1 MNKNNKYFFIVFITF
16 WMILTI
22 LNFIIPSKSFSE
34 NENRML
40 AKIPIFKIEEL
51 MNGKYVNKLNDYIN
65 DQFIFRNFWLK
76 INAIEEKA
84 LGKTENNGVYIGKD
98 GYLFEKIKYTN
109 ESEEKI
115 ENLVEEINNFRK
127 NTNITTYF
135 ILIPNSIYINQ
146 EKLPNFANTF
156 DQEEMIKEVYVRN
169 WMEAY
174 PDAKLYIYAGN
185 GRNDILA
192 MKRVKANP
200 KGFVICPKN
209 SRTEVKEIAHFVSN
223 KEDLEGVIDGLE
235 KINGAVR
242 QRSNKRNKDP
252 EEDFENR

>member
-1 MNKNNKYFFIVFITF
+1 MRDTIFYFTD
-16 WMILTI
+16 LEGTI
-22 LNFIIPSKSFSE
+22 LREEDGKFDKEEFKKLLE
-34 NENRML
+34 QL
-40 AKIPIFKIEEL
+40 AKLQES
-51 MNGKYVNKLNDYIN
+51 LNATV
-65 DQFIFRNFWLK
+65 K
-76 INAIEEKA
+76 INIVSPIYMDQMKMLVNLFDNQIAEFNKTSSTDRLEQINSAVAFLKETYSGGDYTYDVIEPFPGRI
-84 LGKTENNGVYIGKD
+84 LD
-98 GYLFEKIKYTN
+98 GGE
-109 ESEEKI
+109 
-115 ENLVEEINNFRK
+115 RG
-127 NTNITTYF
+127 
-135 ILIPNSIYINQ
+135 
-146 EKLPNFANTF
+146 
-156 DQEEMIKEVYVRN
+156 KEVYVRN

>member
-1 MNKNNKYFFIVFITF
+1 MRDTIFYFTD
-16 WMILTI
+16 LEGTI
-22 LNFIIPSKSFSE
+22 LREEDGKFDKEEFKKLLE
-34 NENRML
+34 QL
-40 AKIPIFKIEEL
+40 AKLQES
-51 MNGKYVNKLNDYIN
+51 LNATV
-65 DQFIFRNFWLK
+65 K
-76 INAIEEKA
+76 INIVSPIYMDQMKMLVDLFDNQIAEFNKTSSTDRLEQINSAVAFPKETYSGGDYTYDVIEPFPGRI
-84 LGKTENNGVYIGKD
+84 LD
-98 GYLFEKIKYTN
+98 GGE
-109 ESEEKI
+109 
-115 ENLVEEINNFRK
+115 RG
-127 NTNITTYF
+127 
-135 ILIPNSIYINQ
+135 
-146 EKLPNFANTF
+146 
-156 DQEEMIKEVYVRN
+156 KEVYVRN